1 MRNTHKIGWL
11 FGVSLT
17 SIASA
22 ASAQTAENVAESAA
36 TVADEPDAA
45 PAEAVNST
53 NDIVVTA
60 NKREQRLNDVGITVA
75 VVSGDD
81 LVNRNITS
89 QADLAQTIPGLTF
102 SNTANGT
109 PVFTLRGVGFIE
121 TSIGAYPTVSTYLDE
136 VALPF
141 PVLAARTAFDLE
153 RVEVLKGPQGTLFG
167 QNATGGALNFIAAKP
182 TNSFT
187 AGGNISYGR
196 FNQLVADLYASGPIT
211 DTLKGRI
218 AGHIERADGWQVSN
232 TRPDDRNGK
241 VRSYAG
247 RLLLDY
253 EPTSG
258 ARFLLNV
265 NGWQDKGETQAPQF
279 IAILPSQNPVFLS
292 PTVTNAP
299 LSPKNARA
307 ADWTPGLPFRDNRL
321 WQASLRSDIDLFG
334 DVTLTSLTAYTDYKQ
349 RQRNEGDGLPA
360 VTLDL
365 LRDEGRIESFSQE
378 LRLSNGAASSFR
390 WVVGGNYERS
400 DVTQT
405 IRLSVADSASY
416 NLFAGVLGFTDFG
429 LLDYTTAQ
437 KFTNYAVFGNV
448 EYDVVPTVTLKGG
461 IRYTNAKTEAVLF
474 SVDPTGS
481 PTGTGPLFFDFVL
494 GGAFGPYTGG
504 GYAINNLPTTIN
516 GVAPGAP
523 GTYANTLQ
531 EDNISWRVGL
541 DWKPDSGLLF
551 YANVAKGY
559 KAGSFPTV
567 SASVFSQYT
576 PVVQESVLSYEAGF
590 KASLLDRA
598 LQFNG
603 AAFYYDYNNKQLRS
617 KTPDMNFGLLDIL
630 QNIPKSSIK
639 GFELEFIARPSQN
652 FVVTTAFTYI
662 DAQIDEFTGVNAS
675 GVAANFAGTR
685 IPLTPKYQIGTNA
698 DWTIPVGDSYEGFLG
713 ASLNFRSD
721 TTAVIGGDINPAAA
735 TPQDFTLFELP
746 SYATLDLRIGFRSVD
761 DRWRITVWGKN
772 ITNSYYINNVVTATD
787 TIGRYAGM
795 PVTYGVSLGFE
806 M

>member
-1 MRNTHKIGWL
+1 MRISHRIGWL
-11 FGVSLT
+11 VGASLV

-22 ASAQTAENVAESAA
+22 ASAQTTEPSQGPVVSAEETDVP
-36 TVADEPDAA
+36 VADSASLDNE
-45 PAEAVNST
+45 
-53 NDIVVTA
+53 IVVTA
-60 NKREQRLNDVGITVA
+60 NKREQRLNDVGITVS

-81 LVNRNITS
+81 LVNKNITS
-89 QADLAQTIPGLTF
+89 QSDLAQSIPGLTF

-167 QNATGGALNFIAAKP
+167 QNATGGAINFIAAKP
-182 TNSFT
+182 TDSFT

-196 FNQLVADLYASGPIT
+196 FNQVVGDAYVSGPIT
-211 DTLKGRI
+211 ETLRGRI
-218 AGHIERADGWQVSN
+218 AGHIEHADGWQVSN

-253 EPTSG
+253 EPTAG
-258 ARFLLNV
+258 ARFLLNL
-265 NGWQDKGETQAPQF
+265 NGWKDKGETQSPQF
-279 IAILPSQNPVFLS
+279 IAILPSQDPIFLS
-292 PTVTNAP
+292 PAVTNAP
-299 LSPKNARA
+299 LSPRNARA

-321 WQASLRSDIDLFG
+321 WQASLRGDIDLFG
-334 DVTLTSLTAYTDYKQ
+334 DVTLTSLTAYTDYEQ
-349 RQRNEGDGLPA
+349 HQRNEGDGLPA

-365 LRDEGRIESFSQE
+365 LRDDGRIKSFSQE
-378 LRLSNGAASSFR
+378 LRLSNGAAGDFR

-429 LLDYTTAQ
+429 LLDYTTTQ
-437 KFTNYAVFGNV
+437 KFTNYAAFGNI

-474 SVDPTGS
+474 SIDPTGS

-504 GYAINNLPTTIN
+504 GYAINNLPITIN

-523 GTYANTLQ
+523 GTYADTLQ

-541 DWKPDSGLLF
+541 DWKPEPDLLF

-576 PVVQESVLSYEAGF
+576 PVVQESVQSYEGGF
-590 KASLLDRA
+590 KASLLDRT

-603 AAFYYDYNNKQLRS
+603 AAFYYDYKNKQLRS

-639 GFELEFIARPSQN
+639 GFELEFVARPSPN
-652 FVVTTAFTYI
+652 FVVNAAFTYI
-662 DAQIDEFTGVNAS
+662 DAKIDEFTGVNAS

-698 DWTIPVGDSYEGFLG
+698 DWTIPFGDRYEGFVG

-721 TTAVIGGDINPAAA
+721 TTAIIGGDINPAAA
-735 TPQDFTLFELP
+735 TPQDFTIFELP
-746 SYATLDLRIGFRSVD
+746 SYATLDLRVGFKAAD
-761 DRWRITVWGKN
+761 DRWRVSVWGKN

-787 TIGRYAGM
+787 TIGRYTGM
-795 PVTYGVSLGFE
+795 PATYGVSLGFK